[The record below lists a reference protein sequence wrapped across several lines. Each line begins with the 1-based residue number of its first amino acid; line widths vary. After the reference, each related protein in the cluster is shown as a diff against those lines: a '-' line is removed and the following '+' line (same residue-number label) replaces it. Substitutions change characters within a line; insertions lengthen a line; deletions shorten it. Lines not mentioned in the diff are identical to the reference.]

1 LSASQHHNRVFLLLP
16 EVQQQLRM
24 LILFSGLSDI
34 FSALY
39 ACPHPPSE
47 DDEVGSSSLL
57 FIVKLMI

>member
-1 LSASQHHNRVFLLLP
+1 LLP

-24 LILFSGLSDI
+24 PILFSGLSDI